1 MCIRDRS
8 LIDQKL
14 GGTATLDVIID
25 APELL
30 NEDLS
35 DGFDD
40 EFDDDFGEFLND
52 EIDEQGYWFNSDNLA
67 YLETIHDYLEN
78 RPEIG
83 KVLSVSSGIKLAE
96 IANNGERLT
105 DLELALLRKL
115 LPEDIES
122 QLLSAYITNG
132 DNQVRLS
139 ASY

>member
-1 MCIRDRS
+1 MS

-30 NEDLS
+30 KEDSS

-83 KVLSVSSGIKLAE
+83 KVLSVSSGIKLA
-96 IANNGERLT
+96 
-105 DLELALLRKL
+105 
-115 LPEDIES
+115 
-122 QLLSAYITNG
+122 
-132 DNQVRLS
+132 
-139 ASY
+139 